1 MNYVIRNNK
10 GVYIKIDAGGRP
22 VSCNF
27 KDRTLMDKN
36 KARNVINSLPKS
48 LKKLKFFMEAI
59 PDIPPKVIETPQTYK
74 PSENIT
80 RWVEQFGTCG
90 DIFNSAVKRSNELI
104 GILYDLDKG
113 LLNILHSIEI
123 EKPKDLYTGWQLYK
137 AIRENRTQRRE
148 TKDEIQIIQNVL
160 TNINP
165 ECVQRERIQK
175 AVDGLFH
182 RKYTYRIIEGSE
194 DDENETEIHNN

>member
-1 MNYVIRNNK
+1 MDYVIRNNR
-10 GVYIKIDAGGRP
+10 GVYIKIDSGGRP

-27 KDRTLMDKN
+27 KDRTLMDRN
-36 KARNVINSLPKS
+36 KARNILNSLPKS
-48 LKKLKFFMEAI
+48 LKKMKFFMEAI
-59 PDIPPKVIETPQTYK
+59 PEIPPRVIETPQTYK

>member
-10 GVYIKIDAGGRP
+10 GVYIKIDAGGRL

-27 KDRTLMDKN
+27 KDRTLMDRN
-36 KARNVINSLPKS
+36 KARNILNSLPKS
-48 LKKLKFFMEAI
+48 LKKMKFFMEAI
-59 PDIPPKVIETPQTYK
+59 PEIPPRVIETPQTYK

-104 GILYDLDKG
+104 GILYNLDKG

-148 TKDEIQIIQNVL
+148 TKDEIQIIRNVL

-182 RKYTYRIIEGSE
+182 RKYTYRIIEGNE
-194 DDENETEIHNN
+194 DDESETEIHNN

>member
-59 PDIPPKVIETPQTYK
+59 PDIPPKVIKNDEPK
-74 PSENIT
+74 ELSENIT
-80 RWVEQFGTCG
+80 RWVDKFGACG
-90 DIFNSAVKRSNELI
+90 DVFNAAIERSNELI
-104 GILYDLDKG
+104 SQLYDLDRT
-113 LLNILHSIEI
+113 LLNILHTAEI
-123 EKPKDLYTGWQLYK
+123 EKSKDLYTGWLVYK
-137 AIRENRTQRRE
+137 AIRENRLIRRE
-148 TKDEIQIIQNVL
+148 TKDEILIIQTIL
-160 TNINP
+160 TNIKP
-165 ECVQRERIQK
+165 ECFQRERIQK

-182 RKYTYRIIEGSE
+182 RKYTYRIIEGNE
-194 DDENETEIHNN
+194 DDESETEIHNN

>member
-1 MNYVIRNNK
+1 MDYVIRNNR
-10 GVYIKIDAGGRP
+10 GVYIKIDSGGRP

-27 KDRTLMDKN
+27 KDRTLMDRN
-36 KARNVINSLPKS
+36 KARNILNSLPKS
-48 LKKLKFFMEAI
+48 LKKMKFFMEAI
-59 PDIPPKVIETPQTYK
+59 PEIPPRVIETSQTYK

>member
-1 MNYVIRNNK
+1 MDYVIRNNR
-10 GVYIKIDAGGRP
+10 GVYIKIDSGGRP

-27 KDRTLMDKN
+27 KDRTLMDRN
-36 KARNVINSLPKS
+36 KARNVLNSLPKS
-48 LKKLKFFMEAI
+48 LKKMNFIMEAI
-59 PDIPPKVIETPQTYK
+59 PEIPPRVIETPQTYK

-80 RWVEQFGTCG
+80 RWVDRFGTCG
-90 DIFNSAVKRSNELI
+90 DIFNSAMKRSNELI

-113 LLNILHSIEI
+113 LFNILHQIEI
-123 EKPKDLYTGWQLYK
+123 EPSKDLYTGWKLYK
-137 AIRENRTQRRE
+137 AIRKNRTERRE
-148 TKDEIQIIQNVL
+148 AKDEIQIIQNVL
-160 TNINP
+160 TKINP

>member
-1 MNYVIRNNK
+1 MNYAIRNNK

-27 KDRTLMDKN
+27 KDRTLMDRN
-36 KARNVINSLPKS
+36 KARNILNSLPKS
-48 LKKLKFFMEAI
+48 LKKMKFFMEAI
-59 PDIPPKVIETPQTYK
+59 PEIPPRVIETPQTYK

-104 GILYDLDKG
+104 GILYNLDKG

-182 RKYTYRIIEGSE
+182 RKYTYRIIEGNE
-194 DDENETEIHNN
+194 DDESETEIHNN

>member
-1 MNYVIRNNK
+1 M
-10 GVYIKIDAGGRP
+10 
-22 VSCNF
+22 
-27 KDRTLMDKN
+27 
-36 KARNVINSLPKS
+36 
-48 LKKLKFFMEAI
+48 
-59 PDIPPKVIETPQTYK
+59 
-74 PSENIT
+74 
-80 RWVEQFGTCG
+80 
-90 DIFNSAVKRSNELI
+90 
-104 GILYDLDKG
+104 
-113 LLNILHSIEI
+113 LNILHSIEI

-182 RKYTYRIIEGSE
+182 RKYTYRIIEGNE
-194 DDENETEIHNN
+194 DDESETEIHNN

>member
-1 MNYVIRNNK
+1 MDYVIRNNR
-10 GVYIKIDAGGRP
+10 GVYIKIDSGGRP

-27 KDRTLMDKN
+27 KDRTLMDRN
-36 KARNVINSLPKS
+36 KERNILNSLPKS
-48 LKKLKFFMEAI
+48 LKKMKFFMEAI
-59 PDIPPKVIETPQTYK
+59 PEIPPRVIETPQTYK

-182 RKYTYRIIEGSE
+182 RKYTYRIIEGNE
-194 DDENETEIHNN
+194 DDESETEIHNN

>member
-1 MNYVIRNNK
+1 MNYVIKNNR
-10 GVYIKIDAGGRP
+10 GIYIKIDSGGRP

-27 KDRTLMDKN
+27 KDRTLMDRN
-36 KARNVINSLPKS
+36 KARNVLNSLPKS
-48 LKKLKFFMEAI
+48 LKKMKFFMEAI
-59 PDIPPKVIETPQTYK
+59 PEIPPRVIETAQAYK

-90 DIFNSAVKRSNELI
+90 DIFNSAIKRSNELI

-113 LLNILHSIEI
+113 LLNILHCIEI
-123 EKPKDLYTGWQLYK
+123 ENPKDLYTGWQLYK

-182 RKYTYRIIEGSE
+182 RKYTYRIIEGPE

>member
-1 MNYVIRNNK
+1 M
-10 GVYIKIDAGGRP
+10 
-22 VSCNF
+22 
-27 KDRTLMDKN
+27 
-36 KARNVINSLPKS
+36 
-48 LKKLKFFMEAI
+48 
-59 PDIPPKVIETPQTYK
+59 
-74 PSENIT
+74 
-80 RWVEQFGTCG
+80 EQFGTCG

-104 GILYDLDKG
+104 GILYNLDKG

-175 AVDGLFH
+175 PWMDFSIENIHIELSKETKMMRVKQ
-182 RKYTYRIIEGSE
+182 KYITIR
-194 DDENETEIHNN
+194 